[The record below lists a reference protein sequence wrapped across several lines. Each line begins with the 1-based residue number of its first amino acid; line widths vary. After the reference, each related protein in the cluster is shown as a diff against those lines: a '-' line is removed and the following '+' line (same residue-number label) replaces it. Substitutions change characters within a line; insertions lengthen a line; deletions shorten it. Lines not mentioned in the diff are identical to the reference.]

1 LKRYNRSLAL
11 SYFGFRIFEA
21 IVFMVDIIGV
31 LLLITLSREF
41 VSAEVLDATYVQA
54 LATLILAARDWGFL
68 LVPVVFGMGALVFYY
83 LLYSSKLVPR
93 WLSGWGFVG
102 AALVLASGLFG
113 MFGNFMIYLAL
124 PIAVQEMV
132 LAGWLIVK
140 GFNFG

>member
-1 LKRYNRSLAL
+1 
-11 SYFGFRIFEA
+11 
-21 IVFMVDIIGV
+21 MVDIIGV

-93 WLSGWGFVG
+93 
-102 AALVLASGLFG
+102 
-113 MFGNFMIYLAL
+113 
-124 PIAVQEMV
+124 
-132 LAGWLIVK
+132 
-140 GFNFG
+140 